1 MTAVQQSLAAIRS
14 YWTALERDWQS
25 VAVGAV
31 IVVLTV
37 VFEIQIP
44 W

>member
-1 MTAVQQSLAAIRS
+1 MNAVQRSLGAIRS

-31 IVVLTV
+31 IVALTV
-37 VFEIQIP
+37 GFEIQIP